1 MGDTATVTRRAL
13 AGLSPFEL
21 KDWLLAQA
29 RLVAR
34 RDGTPVLDAGRGN
47 PDWLAPAAR
56 EAFFLLGEFACLRA
70 ELGTVLS
77 PDPGGEDLATFLA
90 GRAHG
95 PGGRLLRDGLA
106 WAQAGPVGERF
117 LVELVRGVLG
127 AAYPDPP
134 AILPGV
140 GAVCRAYLAALY
152 GWPEDVARDVRL
164 LATEGASAGVSCL
177 FPALFVNGLLRR
189 GDHVAVVAPVFTPYL
204 EILRSPRYGFRI
216 VPLQLDPGRAGQLP
230 PREVDRLADAAIR
243 ALVVVNPGNPVA
255 TSLDSD
261 TVEHIASIVETV
273 RKDLLIVSDD
283 VYGPLAPGYAS
294 LSGRLPAQTIGVFS
308 FSKFFGATGWRLG
321 LISLA
326 AGHVADR
333 ALATLPAARRAA
345 LARRY
350 RPLAADPGSL
360 DFFRRLTAE
369 TRDPAFHHT
378 SGLSTPQQVQM
389 ALFALGSLLDAGDR
403 WGADLRGRLAA
414 RRAALWSGLALPA
427 PPVPGHTGYYELLD
441 LATLAA
447 HWGVEPVAVARLRR
461 GGAMDAVCR
470 LAAAHGVVVLPG
482 AGFGAPVSTV
492 RVALAN
498 LDADGLVQV
507 GQAIR
512 AVIAGARGGVSP

>member
-1 MGDTATVTRRAL
+1 MGDTATATRRAL
-13 AGLSPFEL
+13 AALSPFEL

-29 RLVAR
+29 RLACA
-34 RDGTPVLDAGRGN
+34 RDGMPVLDAGRGN
-47 PDWLAPAAR
+47 PDWLALAAR
-56 EAFFLLGEFACLRA
+56 EAFFVLGEFACAWAHRGSVRA
-70 ELGTVLS
+70 SGT
-77 PDPGGEDLATFLA
+77 GQERLAAFLA

-95 PGGRLLRDGLA
+95 PGVRLLRDGLA
-106 WAQAGPVGERF
+106 WAHTRPGGEGF
-117 LVELVRGVLG
+117 LLELVRGLLG
-127 AAYPDPP
+127 GAYPDPP

-140 GAVCRAYLAALY
+140 GSVCRAYLAALY
-152 GWPEDVARDVRL
+152 GWPENVARDVRL

-230 PREVDRLADAAIR
+230 PQEVDRLADPAIR

-255 TSLDSD
+255 TSLDAA
-261 TVEHIASIVETV
+261 TVERIAAVVDTA

-321 LISLA
+321 LVSLA

-333 ALATLPAARRAA
+333 VLATLPAARRAA

-360 DFFRRLTAE
+360 DFFQRLTAE

-441 LATLAA
+441 LAALAA
-447 HWGVEPVAVARLRR
+447 HWGVAPAGVRRLRR
-461 GGAMDAVCR
+461 RGAMDAVCR
-470 LAAAHGVVVLPG
+470 LAAGHGVVILPG

-498 LDADGLVQV
+498 LDAEGLVRV
-507 GQAIR
+507 GRAIR
-512 AVIAGARGGVSP
+512 AVITGPRGGGGP